1 MRAPAPLGDM
11 ADPIDSDAGK
21 TSADTTRSGDH
32 GFKRRGV
39 LFVLSSPS
47 GAGKSTIARKLL
59 AADPGMEM
67 SVSATTRPPRPGE
80 VDGKDYHFVTL
91 DRFREMVAQ
100 DAFLEWAHV
109 FGHRYGTPRGPVEA
123 TLKAGRDVLFDID
136 WQGAQ
141 QLYQIAGGDV
151 ARVFIL
157 PPSIEELERRLRGR
171 ATDSSDVIDARMARA
186 AGEIAHWDGYDY
198 VLVNDDAELCFE
210 TVKTI
215 LDAERTKRSRQT
227 GLIGFIRKLGRAIP
241 EGEGGA

>member
-1 MRAPAPLGDM
+1 M
-11 ADPIDSDAGK
+11 ADTAQGISGK
-21 TSADTTRSGDH
+21 TIPSDH

-59 AADPGMEM
+59 AADQGLEM

-80 VDGKDYHFVTL
+80 IDGRDYHFVSMA
-91 DRFREMVAQ
+91 RFREMVAN
-100 DAFLEWAHV
+100 DEFLEWAHV

-123 TLKAGRDVLFDID
+123 TLRDGRDVLFDID

-171 ATDSSDVIDARMARA
+171 ATDSAEVIDGRMARA

-198 VLVNDDAELCFE
+198 VLVNDDADSCFGK
-210 TVKTI
+210 VRTI

-227 GLIGFIRKLGRAIP
+227 GLIGFIRKLGRAMPDPDLHI
-241 EGEGGA
+241 G